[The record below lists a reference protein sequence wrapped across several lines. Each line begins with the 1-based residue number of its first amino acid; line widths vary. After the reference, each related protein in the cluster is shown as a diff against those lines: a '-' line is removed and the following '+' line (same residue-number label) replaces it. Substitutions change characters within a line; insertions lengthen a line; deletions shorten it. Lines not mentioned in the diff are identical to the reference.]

1 MAKGCDGVREDAIGG
16 YFQLELRK
24 GEHYHK
30 DALKLNTAR
39 NSFEYILLARKYRK
53 VYIPYYTCEVM
64 LQPLEKNH
72 IEHEFYSINIDF
84 EPVETKTL
92 KPDEAFL
99 YTNYFGLKQDCV
111 KRLSEVYGS
120 QLIVDNAQAFYAP
133 RIEGIDTFYSA
144 RKFFGVADGAYLYTD
159 CLLNKEFQK
168 DKSYMRMQHLLQRID
183 DGAEAGYKAFKVND
197 GGLDNQPIM
206 KMSKLTESILSGVD
220 YRVIAEIR
228 KKNFKYLHSQLSETN
243 KLTLTIDED
252 AVPMIYPYM
261 TECGSFRQRLIDS
274 KIFVAQYWPN
284 VIDWCDYTSKEYYLS
299 THVLSLPIDQRYG
312 IEEINR
318 VVDVLCNME
327 LKES

>member
-64 LQPLEKNH
+64 LQPLERNH

-133 RIEGIDTFYSA
+133 RIDGIDTFYSA
-144 RKFFGVADGAYLYTD
+144 RKFFGVPDGAYLYTD
-159 CLLNKEFQK
+159 CLLDMELQQ

-183 DGAEAGYKAFKVND
+183 EGAEAGYKAFREND
-197 GGLDNQPIM
+197 DSLDNLPIM
-206 KMSKLTESILSGVD
+206 RMSKLTDAILRGID
-220 YRVIAEIR
+220 YDYIAIKRRENFEYLYHKLA
-228 KKNFKYLHSQLSETN
+228 KKNVLSFSL
-243 KLTLTIDED
+243 LTDF
-252 AVPMIYPYM
+252 VPMVYPFM
-261 TECGSFRQRLIDS
+261 TEDDSLRDILIS
-274 KIFVAQYWPN
+274 NRIFIALYWPN
-284 VIDWCDYTSKEYYLS
+284 VKLWCNKDNLS
-299 THVLSLPIDQRYG
+299 YKLAVSNIPLPIDQRYS
-312 IEEINR
+312 IN
-318 VVDVLCNME
+318 DINNLLINN
-327 LKES
+327 KI